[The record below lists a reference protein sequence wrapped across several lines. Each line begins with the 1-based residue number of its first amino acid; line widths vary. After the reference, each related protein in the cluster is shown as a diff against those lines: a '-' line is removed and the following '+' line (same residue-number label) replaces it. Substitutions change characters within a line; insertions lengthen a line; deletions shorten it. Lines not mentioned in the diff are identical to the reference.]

1 MKKENNEEK
10 ISWEIDIPL
19 LNNKILIKQILMVFV
34 ITYIIISLLMSFIF
48 LFNGEFKTIPTLLL
62 IFLLVCVGLFVLS
75 LIVMLLIFGNRM
87 RLRFTV
93 DKKGV
98 LYEMI
103 DTRGKKLTTL
113 AIILGLF
120 SKRPTSTGAG
130 LIAKSQER
138 VFIDF
143 KNVVKI
149 DERDKEKTILLKNEW
164 RTLLAIYCKEENYDN
179 VKEFLKSIMETKSS
193 REEVK
198 KIKSPLLKY
207 ILLSLLTFVMS
218 IPLFALQYP
227 FEPGLFAPILILVFT
242 LASIWLLR
250 LLNFVTIF
258 ASIYVII
265 FIIFKIFE
273 KKESILFG
281 DTYYVYEILSTS
293 DFISLFFLGISLFFF
308 IYFSIYSIRGKF
320 YSMLERDML

>member
-1 MKKENNEEK
+1 MKKENNDGK

-19 LNNKILIKQILMVFV
+19 LNNKILIKQTLIVFV
-34 ITYIIISLLMSFIF
+34 ITYIIISFIMSFIF
-48 LFNGEFKTIPTLLL
+48 LFNGEYKTVFTMLL
-62 IFLLVCVGLFVLS
+62 IFLIVCGGLFVLS
-75 LIVMLLIFGNRM
+75 LLIMLFVFGNKM

-93 DKKGV
+93 DEKGV

-120 SKRPTSTGAG
+120 TKRPTSTGAG

-143 KNVVKI
+143 KNVLKI
-149 DERDKEKTILLKNEW
+149 DERDKQKVILLKNEW
-164 RTLLAIYCKEENYDN
+164 RTLLAIYCKEENYDK
-179 VKEFLKSIMETKSS
+179 VKEFLKSVMEKKEIKEKTK
-193 REEVK
+193 E
-198 KIKSPLLKY
+198 IKSPLLKY
-207 ILLSLLTFVMS
+207 ILLSLLTFIMS
-218 IPLFALQYP
+218 IPLFSLQYP
-227 FEPGLFAPILILVFT
+227 FELGLFLPILILIFT
-242 LASIWLLR
+242 LAGIWLLR

-265 FIIFKIFE
+265 FIILKLFE

-281 DTYYVYEILSTS
+281 GTYYVYEILSTS

-320 YSMLERDML
+320 LSMLERDMF